1 MSKTLKEK
9 TVSGVFWSSLE
20 RFSGLGLEFLVIL
33 VLARILTPKDFGLVG
48 MLTIF
53 VAISRSLVDSGF
65 SQALIRK
72 QNRVDEDN
80 CTVFFFNVLVSF
92 GVYVLLFFLAPW
104 VAAFYDEPQLCLLM
118 RVLCLVIVI
127 DSFSV
132 VQRALFTSKID
143 FKTQTKSS
151 LASSVISGA
160 ISIFLAYCG
169 YGYWSL
175 VFYQICAAFI
185 NNLILWYYSTWRPGL
200 LFSRNAFRDM
210 FSFGSKLMLSGL
222 IDTVYNNLYQ
232 IVIGKFFSA
241 SSLGYFSQAKNF
253 SQMPATTITTILQ
266 RVTYPTL
273 CSFQDDIDKLK
284 YCYERLLR
292 ISAFVVF
299 PLMCGIAGIA
309 SPLVNVLIG
318 EKWASASL
326 LIIPLCFSMMW
337 YPIHAINL
345 NILKVRGRSDLFL
358 KIEII
363 KKVVGVLILFGSIPF
378 GLTIMCWLRV
388 VNALISLAINT
399 YYTGILID
407 WSFWAQLKSYS
418 RILVISILLFVV
430 VLCATMLFDNQYV
443 NLFIGLLSG
452 LAFFSFSIFVFRFKE
467 FGEIVSL
474 LRSFVKK

>member
-9 TVSGVFWSSLE
+9 AVSGVLWSGLE
-20 RFSGLGLEFLVIL
+20 RFAGLGLEFLVIL
-33 VLARILTPKDFGLVG
+33 ILARILTPKDFGLVG
-48 MLTIF
+48 MLAIF
-53 VAISRSLVDSGF
+53 VAISRSLIDSGF

-72 QNRVDEDN
+72 QNRTNEDN
-80 CTVFFFNVLVSF
+80 CTVFFFNVLVSL
-92 GVYVLLFFLAPW
+92 GVYGLLFFLAPW
-104 VAAFYDEPQLCLLM
+104 VAVFYDEPQLCILM
-118 RVLCLVIVI
+118 RILCIVIVI

-132 VQRALFTSKID
+132 VQRAIFTSKID

-151 LASSVISGA
+151 LASSVISGV
-160 ISIFLAYCG
+160 ISIFFAKNG
-169 YGYWSL
+169 YGYWAL
-175 VFYQICAAFI
+175 VCFQIFASVI
-185 NNLILWYYSTWRPGL
+185 NNIILWYYSTWRPKF
-200 LFSRNAFRDM
+200 LFSRNAFKEL

-241 SSLGYFSQAKNF
+241 ASLGHFSQAKNF

-266 RVTYPTL
+266 RVSYPTL
-273 CSFQDDIDKLK
+273 CSFQNDIDKLK
-284 YCYERLLR
+284 DCYERLLR

-309 SPLVNVLIG
+309 SPLVHVLIG
-318 EKWASASL
+318 AKWNYASL

-345 NILKVRGRSDLFL
+345 NILQVRGRSDLFL

-378 GLTIMCWLRV
+378 GLTVMCWFRV
-388 VNALISLAINT
+388 VNALISLSINT

-418 RILVISILLFVV
+418 RILLISILLFIV
-430 VLCATMLFDNQYV
+430 VLCSTMVFENQYV
-443 NLFIGLLSG
+443 KLFIGLLSG
-452 LAFFSFSIFVFRFKE
+452 LSFFSFSVYVLRFKE
-467 FGEIVSL
+467 FGEIISL
-474 LRSFVKK
+474 LRPLIKR